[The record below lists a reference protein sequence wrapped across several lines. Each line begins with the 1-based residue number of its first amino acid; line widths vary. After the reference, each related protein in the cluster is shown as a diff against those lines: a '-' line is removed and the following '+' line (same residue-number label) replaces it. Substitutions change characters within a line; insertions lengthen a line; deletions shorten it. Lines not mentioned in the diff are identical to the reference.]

1 MDVSVLVERKSDSQG
16 YVEETSV
23 DGITVRSQGNDKDA
37 QCKIGA
43 DNFKVTLPYAL
54 SDGDYRVTMT
64 FTGDV
69 VGTITNQDMVTVS

>member
-1 MDVSVLVERKSDSQG
+1 MSVLVERKSDSQG

-54 SDGDYRVTMT
+54 SDGDSLAMWLAQSLIRIWLR
-64 FTGDV
+64 FPNL
-69 VGTITNQDMVTVS
+69 IA